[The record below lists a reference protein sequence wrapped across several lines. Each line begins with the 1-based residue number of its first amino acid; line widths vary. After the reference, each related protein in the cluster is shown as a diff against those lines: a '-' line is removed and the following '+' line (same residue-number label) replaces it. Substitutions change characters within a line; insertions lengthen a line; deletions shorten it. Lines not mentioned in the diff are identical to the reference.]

1 MRDKHIDNP
10 RTLQRG
16 LLGTLLLL
24 LSDSGLNLGNMP
36 LRLDV
41 KVRVIIVSAMSVCVC
56 LSVGKSDYSGLS
68 AQCCAVPIKE
78 LHLIFVS
85 SCSGSSWPALI
96 GSNAL
101 TCTQRNRGC

>member
-56 LSVGKSDYSGLS
+56 LSVGKSDYRTECSVL
-68 AQCCAVPIKE
+68 CC
-78 LHLIFVS
+78 
-85 SCSGSSWPALI
+85 
-96 GSNAL
+96 SN
-101 TCTQRNRGC
+101 